1 MTISTFAP
9 DFDYN
14 DVSKTLGVDK
24 IDVLSASF
32 EAVDGTAP
40 FTVTSTTK
48 VTNLNADKIDGLDST
63 AFLKVSNNLSDITNA
78 GTARTNIG
86 LGNVDNTAD
95 AAKPVSTAAQA
106 ALDLKA
112 PLASPA
118 FTGTVTG
125 VTKAMVGLGNVDN
138 TADAAKPVSTAAQAA
153 LDLKAPL
160 ASPAFTGTVTGVTK
174 AMVGLGNVDNTAD
187 AAKPVSTAAQAALDL
202 KAPLASPAFTGTV
215 TGVTKAMVGLGN
227 VDNTAD
233 AAKPVSTAA
242 QAALD
247 LKAPLASPT
256 FTGTVTVPT
265 PVNPTDSSTK
275 GYVDAVKQG
284 LDIKDSVRVAS
295 TANISIATELINA
308 SVIDGVTVSTGDRVL
323 LKNQSAPAENGIYVV
338 VASGAA
344 SRSLDADVSA
354 DVTSGMYVFVSQ
366 GTANAGTGF
375 VLITADPIVL
385 GTTPISFTAFS
396 GAGQVIAGNGLS
408 ESGNTLSIDTAVT
421 ADLSTAQ
428 TFTNK
433 SISGGQITSAVANA
447 TLAATVTTNA
457 NLTGDVTSVGNATTL
472 TNAPVISKVLTGYT
486 SGAGTVAATDTILQ
500 AFQKINGNDALRETS
515 SNKDASG
522 GYAGLTLLK
531 LNLRNA
537 ANTITNFFTTAAT
550 VARTW
555 TMPDKDGTVSM
566 ISDITGA
573 NLTGTVGSAQISG
586 AYSGI
591 TGVGTLTALAV
602 DNINADLN
610 TISTTSGAL
619 NLTPLSGQNLN
630 VALGTTGDLVVNTNQ
645 FVVDTSAGNVGI
657 GTASPT
663 AKLQVDGDLHLGDA
677 IRTGYGISTGDIY
690 IELGGAR
697 SGDGNSYLD
706 FHSQSGSDYDLRII
720 RNSGANGESFIQH
733 AGTGAFSLIT
743 TGAADINLDTNA
755 TTRLSIKSSGNVGI
769 GTTTPQ
775 VKTHVA
781 VQAGPLVEAIR
792 VQGYWN
798 TLGDGPLIRFTN
810 GIASGG
816 AVPNVGEYNLAGIAA
831 LDADSWG
838 GLLAFFTAPTG
849 TSGGSALSERM
860 RIDSTGNVGIG
871 TTAPGYALDVN
882 GNAAFGSNLTSGVAN
897 AWVYLRGT
905 GLSSAGI
912 SYGSYGGFILNA
924 NQNFTSSARRFL
936 ITNALD
942 TNKFSI
948 IRSTDALTDPALG
961 DAGVVTSGTADFTI
975 TDTGNVGIG
984 TTSPAS
990 KLSVSGDIDV
1000 VTTSNFMYTNNIGVV
1015 SSAANL
1021 TIDAS
1026 TASTI
1031 FKNSSAERMRIDVS
1045 GNVGIGTAAPNAN
1058 AILDVA
1064 STTKAFMPPR
1074 MTTTQKNA
1082 IASPTAGMMVYD
1094 STLNKLSLYTTAW
1107 ETVTSI

>member
-1 MTISTFAP
+1 
-9 DFDYN
+9 
-14 DVSKTLGVDK
+14 
-24 IDVLSASF
+24 
-32 EAVDGTAP
+32 
-40 FTVTSTTK
+40 
-48 VTNLNADKIDGLDST
+48 
-63 AFLKVSNNLSDITNA
+63 
-78 GTARTNIG
+78 
-86 LGNVDNTAD
+86 
-95 AAKPVSTAAQA
+95 
-106 ALDLKA
+106 
-112 PLASPA
+112 
-118 FTGTVTG
+118 
-125 VTKAMVGLGNVDN
+125 MVGLGSVDN
-138 TADAAKPVSTAAQAA
+138 TS
-153 LDLKAPL
+153 
-160 ASPAFTGTVTGVTK
+160 
-174 AMVGLGNVDNTAD
+174 
-187 AAKPVSTAAQAALDL
+187 
-202 KAPLASPAFTGTV
+202 
-215 TGVTKAMVGLGN
+215 
-227 VDNTAD
+227 D

-265 PVNPTDSSTK
+265 PVNSTDSSTK

-555 TMPDKDGTVSM
+555 TMPDKDGTVAM
-566 ISDITGA
+566 TSDITGINSGTNTGDQTTITGNAGTATALQTARTIGGTSFDGTA
-573 NLTGTVGSAQISG
+573 NISISTVAATALTGTVDSARLSG
-586 AYSGI
+586 AYSGV
-591 TGVGTLTALAV
+591 TGLGTLTALVV
-602 DNINADLN
+602 DNVSVDLN
-610 TISTTSGAL
+610 TVSTTSGAL
-619 NLTPLSGQNLN
+619 NLTPLAGQDLKANLSGGGEFTIYGGETWWGDSSALGFLGYTGGMPIIGSIGALALVLYTNGVERLRIDSSGNVGIGTTSPTTLLSVNGVASFGAGTAALPSLAAFGDLDTGIWYPASNTMAVSTGGAERMRIDSAGVLIVGGGAVSSSRLGQKIDSSSSSTWGG
-630 VALGTTGDLVVNTNQ
+630 VALSTWSNADQNHSPVIDFNRSRSGTIGTHSIVQNGDSLGYISFNGSDGASFVEGVYITAQVDGTPGINDMPTRLVFSTTADGAAGPVEKMRI
-645 FVVDTSAGNVGI
+645 TSAGNVGI
-657 GTASPT
+657 GTTTPGEKLEIGPNDSTSKSIKIRHSSVPGYITSGFDGTFAYTSFSTNSRPNDASYTTP
-663 AKLQVDGDLHLGDA
+663 DN
-677 IRTGYGISTGDIY
+677 IGYGNLFFTQKSMTST
-690 IELGGAR
+690 LSKFVFSSAPAT
-697 SGDGNSYLD
+697 SGTPVVT
-706 FHSQSGSDYDLRII
+706 DLMTILQT
-720 RNSGANGESFIQH
+720 GE
-733 AGTGAFSLIT
+733 
-743 TGAADINLDTNA
+743 
-755 TTRLSIKSSGNVGI
+755 VGI
-769 GTTTPQ
+769 G
-775 VKTHVA
+775 
-781 VQAGPLVEAIR
+781 
-792 VQGYWN
+792 
-798 TLGDGPLIRFTN
+798 
-810 GIASGG
+810 
-816 AVPNVGEYNLAGIAA
+816 
-831 LDADSWG
+831 
-838 GLLAFFTAPTG
+838 
-849 TSGGSALSERM
+849 
-860 RIDSTGNVGIG
+860 
-871 TTAPGYALDVN
+871 
-882 GNAAFGSNLTSGVAN
+882 
-897 AWVYLRGT
+897 
-905 GLSSAGI
+905 
-912 SYGSYGGFILNA
+912 
-924 NQNFTSSARRFL
+924 
-936 ITNALD
+936 
-942 TNKFSI
+942 
-948 IRSTDALTDPALG
+948 
-961 DAGVVTSGTADFTI
+961 
-975 TDTGNVGIG
+975 
-984 TTSPAS
+984 
-990 KLSVSGDIDV
+990 
-1000 VTTSNFMYTNNIGVV
+1000 
-1015 SSAANL
+1015 
-1021 TIDAS
+1021 
-1026 TASTI
+1026 
-1031 FKNSSAERMRIDVS
+1031 
-1045 GNVGIGTAAPNAN
+1045 AAPNPN
-1058 AILDVA
+1058 AILDVT

>member
-32 EAVDGTAP
+32 EAVDGTTP

-63 AFLKVSNNLSDITNA
+63 AFLKVSNNLSDIANA

-95 AAKPVSTAAQA
+95 TAKPVSTAAQA

-112 PLASPA
+112 PLASPT

-125 VTKAMVGLGNVDN
+125 VTKAMVGLGSVDN
-138 TADAAKPVSTAAQAA
+138 TS
-153 LDLKAPL
+153 
-160 ASPAFTGTVTGVTK
+160 
-174 AMVGLGNVDNTAD
+174 
-187 AAKPVSTAAQAALDL
+187 
-202 KAPLASPAFTGTV
+202 
-215 TGVTKAMVGLGN
+215 
-227 VDNTAD
+227 D

-265 PVNPTDSSTK
+265 PVNSTDSSTK

-860 RIDSTGNVGIG
+860 RINSAGNVGIGTTSPENTLHVAGSASTLFRLASSSSSVFLRLENSVGSSAYIGTLGNDISLQTNATERVRINSAGNVGIG